1 MRVRASKSPD
11 GSKPRA
17 LISVSDKTG
26 MTDLAA
32 GLAELGYEV
41 ISTGGSAKVG
51 NGIAIARPPTS
62 ESSQCRRVEALSTLR
77 FEWSARRFPL
87 AATPRAIHV
96 ERTADEI

>member
-51 NGIAIARPPTS
+51 NGIAIARPPHLRI
-62 ESSQCRRVEALSTLR
+62 ESVSSRRSPVD
-77 FEWSARRFPL
+77 
-87 AATPRAIHV
+87 AAF
-96 ERTADEI
+96 